1 MAEPI
6 ETAQRPDP
14 AGSSGRT
21 RGGKRPNSGRK
32 PKHSS
37 GRKVETSAVLTR
49 DVAEF
54 LRSTPNQSESIDA
67 AVREWTPFRQWLV
80 MARIERTRRKLDGE
94 PVGG

>member
-1 MAEPI
+1 MESQSTEI
-6 ETAQRPDP
+6 T
-14 AGSSGRT
+14 SSGRN

-37 GRKVETSAVLTR
+37 GRKIETSAVLTR

-67 AVREWTPFRQWLV
+67 AIREWTPFRQWMVL
-80 MARIERTRRKLDGE
+80 ARIERTRRKLDGE

>member
-1 MAEPI
+1 
-6 ETAQRPDP
+6 
-14 AGSSGRT
+14 
-21 RGGKRPNSGRK
+21 
-32 PKHSS
+32 
-37 GRKVETSAVLTR
+37 
-49 DVAEF
+49 VAEF

>member
-1 MAEPI
+1 MANLI
-6 ETAQRPDP
+6 ESTQAK
-14 AGSSGRT
+14 AANT

-37 GRKVETSAVLTR
+37 GRKIETSAVLTR